1 VPQNLLEPTWTDL
14 DSDELRLLLREQ
26 FDHSPGQYDGDDGK
40 LYLPVAGTQ
49 SRVAL
54 TYGGNK
60 IATVESGM
68 AFDPAERE
76 GVRRSI
82 EHSLLA
88 GVPKIGRDLSSSVL
102 LDQ

>member
-1 VPQNLLEPTWTDL
+1 MSSGCFCASNSTTAQANMMATMA
-14 DSDELRLLLREQ
+14 SSIYRLR
-26 FDHSPGQYDGDDGK
+26 
-40 LYLPVAGTQ
+40 GTQ

-68 AFDPAERE
+68 AFDPAEWE

>member
-68 AFDPAERE
+68 AFDPAEWE
-76 GVRRSI
+76 GVRPASSTRS
-82 EHSLLA
+82 SQGFPRLA
-88 GVPKIGRDLSSSVL
+88 VT
-102 LDQ
+102 